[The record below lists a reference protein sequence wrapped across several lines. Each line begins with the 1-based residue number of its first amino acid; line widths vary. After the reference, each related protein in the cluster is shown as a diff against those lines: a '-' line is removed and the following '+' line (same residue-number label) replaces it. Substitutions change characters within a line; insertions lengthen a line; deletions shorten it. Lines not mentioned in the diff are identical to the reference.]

1 MRVTWAGRSNWR
13 CFWMLVNQDGVIV
26 SHQTETRSHQIRL
39 LISTTS
45 RTGQQTC
52 FICRSICDRRSHF
65 FCLLHCLNDTVF
77 MTTSELLIK
86 PGGKR
91 GGSKER
97 LPAAWKAKAVGS
109 LITLSP
115 LQPLSSPIPRCMETK
130 LFLIYRIF
138 ISLQQLTEWKGL
150 DMVAGKVI
158 CLPIDRAIW
167 GYGLDSLLDL
177 TRPIQLACQ
186 VWQPKDYRVWPGEI
200 GTLSLK
206 T

>member
-26 SHQTETRSHQIRL
+26 SHQTETRSNQIGL

-52 FICRSICDRRSHF
+52 FICRSICDRRSHLF
-65 FCLLHCLNDTVF
+65 GLLHCLNDTVF
-77 MTTSELLIK
+77 MTLELLIK

-97 LPAAWKAKAVGS
+97 LPAAWKAPS
-109 LITLSP
+109 CSNITLSP
-115 LQPLSSPIPRCMETK
+115 YNHSQVPCCMETK
-130 LFLIYRIF
+130 LFLINRIF

-150 DMVAGKVI
+150 DMVAAGKVI